1 MCLLAWLLGAIGV
14 ALLLW
19 LVWNALRDAYQ
30 GKIAKAKATHVRGD
44 FILGAA
50 LSLANPGAIAFWL
63 GIGSTVIA
71 TGKAAPDL
79 SDLLMFLPGFL
90 SGALLWSFF
99 LAGLTAWGRGFIT
112 PLFFRLVNL
121 TCGLAL
127 GFFALKLLWSTI
139 LLLKS

>member
-1 MCLLAWLLGAIGV
+1 MLLGAIGV

-30 GKIAKAKATHVRGD
+30 SKIAKAKATHVRGD

-99 LAGLTAWGRGFIT
+99 LAGLTDAGRRGRGRGGCLSLASFA
-112 PLFFRLVNL
+112 N
-121 TCGLAL
+121 GLSRRT
-127 GFFALKLLWSTI
+127 KRCYEVWQSTTI
-139 LLLKS
+139 IGYTT